1 MEIEKEVRYK
11 INRMQK
17 ENIINE
23 TEILENE
30 SRTIDLVMGWN
41 GFESLNKYGFI
52 CRIREKNGKI
62 ELQTKKKIKDN
73 EWEETKIEL
82 NSFEEGYNLLRTLK
96 MEPYLYINRI
106 RQVRKYEDLKIFLD
120 DIDLLGNYVEIEFQ
134 DSKDADKNIQKFI
147 KKFQIEDKKEKLYGD
162 IFKEKIE
169 LDKNF
174 EKDFMKKIQY
184 FLKNEIK
191 ED

>member
-30 SRTIDLVMGWN
+30 SRTIDLIMGWN

-73 EWEETKIEL
+73 EWEETKIAL
-82 NSFEEGYNLLRTLK
+82 NSFEEGYNLLKTLR

>member
-73 EWEETKIEL
+73 EWEETKLAL
-82 NSFEEGYNLLRTLK
+82 NSFEEGYNLLKTLR

>member
-11 INRMQK
+11 ISKTQK
-17 ENIINE
+17 ENIINK
-23 TEILENE
+23 TRVLENE
-30 SRTIDLVMGWN
+30 NRTIDLVMGWN

-73 EWEETKIEL
+73 EWEETKIAL
-82 NSFEEGYNLLRTLK
+82 NSFEEGYNLLKTLR

>member
-30 SRTIDLVMGWN
+30 SRTIDLVMRWN
-41 GFESLNKYGFI
+41 GFESHNKYGFI

-73 EWEETKIEL
+73 EWEETKLAL
-82 NSFEEGYNLLRTLK
+82 NSFEEGYNLLKTLR

-147 KKFQIEDKKEKLYGD
+147 RKF
-162 IFKEKIE
+162 
-169 LDKNF
+169 
-174 EKDFMKKIQY
+174 
-184 FLKNEIK
+184 
-191 ED
+191 

>member
-73 EWEETKIEL
+73 EWEETKLAL
-82 NSFEEGYNLLRTLK
+82 NSFEEGYNLLKTLR

-147 KKFQIEDKKEKLYGD
+147 RKFQIEDKKEKLYGD

-174 EKDFMKKIQY
+174 EKDFMKRIQY

>member
-73 EWEETKIEL
+73 EWEETKLAL
-82 NSFEEGYNLLRTLK
+82 NSFEEGYNLLKTLR

-147 KKFQIEDKKEKLYGD
+147 RKF
-162 IFKEKIE
+162 
-169 LDKNF
+169 
-174 EKDFMKKIQY
+174 
-184 FLKNEIK
+184 
-191 ED
+191 

>member
-73 EWEETKIEL
+73 EWEETKIAL
-82 NSFEEGYNLLRTLK
+82 NSFEEGYNLLKTLR